1 MHASRRREVG
11 CHRGKLRLRDNRRS
25 RKALR
30 VKGLLAH
37 FGRYEVKDY
46 NAAITD
52 LLKAGKLQSSTGKS
66 RINDEVLL
74 SRLSSAAKGS

>member
-1 MHASRRREVG
+1 M
-11 CHRGKLRLRDNRRS
+11 
-25 RKALR
+25 
-30 VKGLLAH
+30 KGLLAH